1 MIPREE
7 LELVDLVWPG
17 LAAAVGLAAVIWR
30 HGAWL
35 VRFVVLPLF
44 RLVRAIMNGFAE
56 NALLRERLDG
66 QGRALE
72 RIEAQLVP
80 NGGSSFRDALDEF
93 RRDVTWMGARMD
105 ALLASSPTAHFETD
119 SRGACVYVNE
129 AYLRLVGRSRREVL
143 GANWEITVA
152 QELREAVV
160 EAWLD
165 AVREGRIFEMRYDYV
180 RPDGQRVHALVRADP
195 VTDAKGV
202 LIGYRGH
209 VTPL

>member
-1 MIPREE
+1 MIPRDGVEVVE
-7 LELVDLVWPG
+7 RLWPG
-17 LAAAVGLAAVIWR
+17 LVAAAMVAGLVWR
-30 HGAWL
+30 KGEWL

-44 RLVRAIMNGFAE
+44 RLVRAVMNGFAE

-80 NGGSSFRDALDEF
+80 NGGSSFRDALDQF

-105 ALLASSPTAHFETD
+105 ALLSASAVAHFETD
-119 SRGACVYVNE
+119 ANGACTYVND
-129 AYLRLVGRSRREVL
+129 AYLRLVMRSRREVL
-143 GANWEITVA
+143 GANWEITIA
-152 QELREAVV
+152 QELREMVV

-165 AVREGRIFEMRYDYV
+165 AVKEQRIFEMRYDYV

-209 VTPL
+209 VTPQ